1 MTIPA
6 AARIEDIFDYKG
18 LAAYLKVSHGTLR
31 RWVMESR
38 IPFIKVGSHVRF
50 HKDDIR
56 AWLRTNTVFAD
67 CGPSGAIDAVPLA
80 EAFVAEVE
88 A

>member
-6 AARIEDIFDYKG
+6 AVRIGDIFDYKG
-18 LAAYLKVSHGTLR
+18 LAAYLKVSEVTLR

-38 IPFIKVGSHVRF
+38 SPFTKVGSHVRF

-67 CGPSGAIDAVPLA
+67 CGPSGAVDAVPIA
-80 EAFVAEVE
+80 EAFAEEVE